1 MTEPSA
7 AARFRHLH
15 AQGLLRLANAWD
27 AGTARLIEH
36 LGAPAVATT
45 SAGLAWAQGYPDGD
59 ALDVDALLHAVA
71 GIARAIDVPLT
82 VDVEGGY
89 SDDPAAVADTVM
101 RVVQA
106 GAAGINLEDGARDPA
121 LLAAK
126 IRTIRAACVVQG
138 LDVFINAR
146 TDVYLRGLV
155 ADDVRVDETLA
166 RADLYRD
173 AGADGLFVPGLV
185 DADAIRTLAARC
197 GLPLNVMLRPQLRD
211 LAALEA
217 LGVRRISTGSALAES
232 MYGRLATQVSTFLK
246 DDETSLPDTHAM
258 GYGAINGLFAASD
271 HGCG

>member
-1 MTEPSA
+1 MTIYP

-15 AQGLLRLANAWD
+15 TQGLLRLANAWD

-59 ALDVDALLHAVA
+59 TLDVEALLHAVT
-71 GIARAIDVPLT
+71 GIARVITVPLT
-82 VDVEGGY
+82 VDMEGGY
-89 SDDPAAVADTVM
+89 ADDPATVADTVL
-101 RVVQA
+101 RVVRA
-106 GAAGINLEDGARDPA
+106 GAAGINLEDGAGDPA

-126 IRTIRAACVVQG
+126 IRAIREACAAQG

-155 ADDVRVDETLA
+155 EESARVETTLA
-166 RADLYRD
+166 RAGLYRD

-185 DADAIRTLAARC
+185 DAEAVRALAARC
-197 GLPLNVMLRPQLRD
+197 GLPLNAMLRPQLQD

-217 LGVRRISTGSALAES
+217 LGVRRVSTGSALAES
-232 MYGRLATQVSTFLK
+232 MYGRLAAQVDTFLHA
-246 DDETSLPDTHAM
+246 DTTALPDPQAM
-258 GYGAINGLFAASD
+258 GYGAVNGLF
-271 HGCG
+271 G

>member
-1 MTEPSA
+1 MTAPSP

-15 AQGLLRLANAWD
+15 TQGLLRLANAWD

-59 ALDVDALLHAVA
+59 AIDLDALLHVVT
-71 GIARAIDVPLT
+71 GIARVIEVPLT
-82 VDVEGGY
+82 VDMEGGY
-89 SDDPAAVADTVM
+89 SDDPIAVADTVL
-101 RVVQA
+101 RVVRA
-106 GAAGINLEDGARDPA
+106 GAAGINLEDGAADAA
-121 LLAAK
+121 LLVAK
-126 IRTIRAACVVQG
+126 IRAIRAACVAQD

-155 ADDVRVDETLA
+155 DEDARLDETLK
-166 RADLYRD
+166 RGDLYRD

-197 GLPLNVMLRPQLRD
+197 GLPLNVMLRPQLQD
-211 LAALEA
+211 LTALEA
-217 LGVRRISTGSALAES
+217 WGVRRISTGSALAES

-246 DDETSLPDTHAM
+246 NDATSLPDTHAM

-271 HGCG
+271 H